1 MAYIITI
8 QYPYQHIDITISHD
22 TKILTTETVSKFQA
36 VSRLLPTLQTMLNDN
51 NLTLQDISCIGVN
64 VGPGPFNTLRSMI
77 ATTNGIAFA
86 QKINLVACNG
96 LDLLLQE
103 SSYPTQVAI
112 LDACGNDIYYAIKSS
127 GKQGYDS
134 IENLVSML
142 NNTHEKE
149 TIEFIGNGLAKHKD
163 FIEQSFIGAA
173 QFQQDIVFASPQ
185 QLINATYAK
194 NKAGQTSRE
203 IFPLYFESPV
213 IKQ

>member
-8 QYPYQHIDITISHD
+8 QYPYQHIDISISHD
-22 TKILTTETVSKFQA
+22 TKILTTKTVSKFQA
-36 VSRLLPTLQTMLNDN
+36 VGQLLTTLQIILNEN

-77 ATTNGIAFA
+77 ATANGIGFV
-86 QKINLVACNG
+86 QQTNLVACNG

-103 SSYPTQVAI
+103 SSQPNQVAI

-134 IENLVSML
+134 IENLISML
-142 NNTHEKE
+142 NKSDEKE
-149 TIEFIGNGLAKHKD
+149 TIEFIGNGLVKHKD
-163 FIEQSFIGAA
+163 FIEQNFTGTTL
-173 QFQQDIVFASPQ
+173 FRQDIAFASPQ
-185 QLINATYAK
+185 QLINETYTK
-194 NKAGQTSRE
+194 NKAGQTSSE

-213 IKQ
+213 IKS